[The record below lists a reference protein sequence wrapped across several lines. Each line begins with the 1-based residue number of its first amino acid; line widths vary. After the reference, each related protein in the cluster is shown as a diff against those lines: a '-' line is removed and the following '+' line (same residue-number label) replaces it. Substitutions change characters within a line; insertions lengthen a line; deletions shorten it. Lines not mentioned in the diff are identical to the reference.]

1 MHYCYILLVSG
12 LENMRLRDAGS
23 SPFSMYTELGVDLS
37 LPSAECQSAATPFEC
52 MFEGAAIREKERTP
66 ILTHDPVEYL
76 YGVDAAALDSGID
89 FSAPLTSDPSLDC
102 SLSELLEDCYTNP
115 TTPQGPMLSAVSLSH
130 CMGSSNLMSP
140 LFNR

>member
-1 MHYCYILLVSG
+1 
-12 LENMRLRDAGS
+12 
-23 SPFSMYTELGVDLS
+23 
-37 LPSAECQSAATPFEC
+37 

-76 YGVDAAALDSGID
+76 YDVDAAALNSGID

-130 CMGSSNLMSP
+130 CMSSPNPMSP